1 MDRRALFDRRHS
13 SVPALLALCRCDE
26 AEPRR
31 LSRLVGALRAH
42 DGAPRRPA
50 DARDREFDRLRA
62 AVIIGS
68 APKRSLLAAARGRSR
83 PVVKTIAHISDL
95 HFGRH
100 DETIAERLLADLSQ
114 VRPDLVAVTGDLT
127 QRARH
132 RQFAAARAFLEKLP
146 RPVVVI
152 PGNHDVPL
160 YDVIQRFVGR
170 LARYRRY
177 ICAELQPF
185 FADDEIAVLGLNTAR
200 SATFSN
206 GRISYAQAAAAKS
219 VFAAVPV
226 STGALPPVGR
236 ATMARRAMIEAG
248 VRLVLS
254 GHYHQSFN
262 GDLPDSDLIA
272 DGRILFVHAGTAIS
286 TRLRGEPNSYNLLQ
300 IEPAAVTCTVRTFS
314 GKDFG
319 DRKTTSY
326 ALLGDRWTQQ

>member
-1 MDRRALFDRRHS
+1 
-13 SVPALLALCRCDE
+13 
-26 AEPRR
+26 
-31 LSRLVGALRAH
+31 
-42 DGAPRRPA
+42 
-50 DARDREFDRLRA
+50 
-62 AVIIGS
+62 
-68 APKRSLLAAARGRSR
+68 
-83 PVVKTIAHISDL
+83 VKTIAHISDL

-114 VRPDLVAVTGDLT
+114 VRPDLVVVTGDLT

-132 RQFAAARAFLEKLP
+132 RQFAAARAFLEKLQ

-219 VFAAVPV
+219 VFAEVPADRLRILAIHHPLAVPV
-226 STGALPPVGR
+226 STGDLPPVGR

-286 TRLRGEPNSYNLLQ
+286 TRLRGEPNSYNLLH
-300 IEPAAVTCTVRTFS
+300 IEPTAVTCTVRTFS
-314 GKDFG
+314 GQDFG

-326 ALLGDRWTQQ
+326 ALLGDRWTQE